1 MSGNDNKI
9 ILQYIKNLRILYL
22 EDDENTRGM
31 VEFFLKGKVQHLYVG
46 EDGVE
51 GFDLYKKYS
60 PDVIITDIQMP
71 NMTGT
76 QMSKLIREVDSEI
89 PIIVITAFNDSES
102 LFEAIN
108 LGINNYLTKPLDFG
122 ILIKTL
128 GKIAKTLNLKQEN
141 ESIKNILEQYK
152 DIVDESALIS
162 KTDLDGKITHVNKHF
177 EEISGYSVDELLG
190 KTYEF
195 VRHPDMCSD
204 SFKKTWDNISVEKKT
219 WRGTIKNQKK
229 NGDVYYVDTTVKPIL
244 DLDGNIIEYI
254 ALRHDITDL
263 ETSKEY
269 FREQSNIKANDLQ
282 EAIKITKDYETAIN
296 ESNIFVKIDK
306 DRNMSYANELF
317 YETYEYTQEEL
328 IGKPYSIL
336 NHPDIPERFYR
347 QVWKVIE
354 SGKIWKGKILTR
366 SKSGKDNYS
375 NVTIVPLKNSK
386 EEIVEYLGIRH
397 DITQV
402 VQLHNELEETQ
413 RELIYRMGEIGETRS
428 LETGN
433 HVKRV
438 AEYSKLL
445 GSLYGLKAD
454 DVNIL
459 FTASPMH
466 DIGKVGIPDSVL
478 NKPGK
483 HTSEEWEVMKT
494 HSEIGYNILKSST
507 RPILKAAAI
516 ISYTHHEKWDGSG
529 YPKSLEGEDIHIF
542 GRITAI
548 ADVFDALG
556 SDRVYKKAWEL
567 DRILD
572 LFKEQRGLHFDPILV
587 DLFMKNLD
595 EFLVIRD
602 KYKED

>member
-1 MSGNDNKI
+1 MSGNDNKA

-31 VEFFLKGKVQHLYVG
+31 VNFFLKDKVAHLYVG
-46 EDGVE
+46 EDGKQGYE
-51 GFDLYKKYS
+51 LYQEHS
-60 PDVIITDIQMP
+60 PDIIITDIQMP

-76 QMSKLIREVDSEI
+76 EMAKLIRDEDTEI

-122 ILIKTL
+122 VLIKTL
-128 GKIAKTLNLKQEN
+128 GKMAKTLNLKKEN
-141 ESIKNILEQYK
+141 ESINNILEQYK

-162 KTDLDGKITHVNKHF
+162 KTNLDGEITYINKHF
-177 EEISGYSVDELLG
+177 EEISGYSIDELLG
-190 KTYEF
+190 KSYEF
-195 VRHPDMCSD
+195 VRHPDMSIEG
-204 SFKKTWDNISVEKKT
+204 FNKTWKQIRNEKKT

-229 NGDVYYVDTTVKPIL
+229 NGEAYYVDTTVKPIL
-244 DLDGNIIEYI
+244 DLDGNVIEFI

-263 ETSKEY
+263 ETTKEY
-269 FREQSNIKANDLQ
+269 FREQNNINANDLQ
-282 EAIKITKDYETAIN
+282 EAIRISKDYEIAIN
-296 ESNIFVKIDK
+296 ESNIFIKIDR
-306 DRNMSYANELF
+306 DRNISYANELF
-317 YETYEYTQEEL
+317 YETYEYTQSEL
-328 IGKPYSIL
+328 IGQPYSIL
-336 NHPDIPERFYR
+336 NHPDIPDRFYR
-347 QVWKVIE
+347 KVWTRIE
-354 SGKIWKGKILTR
+354 NGKIWKGKILTK

-386 EEIVEYLGIRH
+386 DEIVEYLGIRH

-445 GSLYGLKAD
+445 GEKYGLKTD
-454 DVNIL
+454 EVNIL

-466 DIGKVGIPDSVL
+466 DIGKVGIPDSIL

-483 HTSEEWEVMKT
+483 HTPEEWEIMKT
-494 HSEIGYNILKSST
+494 HSEIGFNILKSSS
-507 RPILKAAAI
+507 RPILKAASI

-529 YPKSLEGEDIHIF
+529 YPKSLKGEDIHIF

-572 LFKEQRGLHFDPILV
+572 LFKEQREKHFDPLLV

-595 EFLVIRD
+595 EFLAIRD
-602 KYKED
+602 KYKEK

>member
-1 MSGNDNKI
+1 MSENKI
-9 ILQYIKNLRILYL
+9 NLQHIKKLEILYL

-31 VEFFLKGKVQHLYVG
+31 VEFFLKDKVKTLYVG
-46 EDGVE
+46 EDGEE
-51 GFDLYKKYS
+51 GLKLYKRHK
-60 PDVIITDIQMP
+60 PDLIITDIQMP
-71 NMTGT
+71 NLTGIE
-76 QMSKLIREVDSEI
+76 MAKIIRETDLEI
-89 PIIVITAFNDSES
+89 PIVVITAFNDSES

-108 LGINNYLTKPLDFG
+108 LGINNYLTKPLDFI
-122 ILIKTL
+122 ILIQTL
-128 GKIAKTLNLKQEN
+128 SKIAKNLNLNKEN
-141 ESIKNILEQYK
+141 ESIKNILDQYK
-152 DIVDESALIS
+152 DIVDSSALIS
-162 KTDLDGKITHVNKHF
+162 KSNLYGEITYVNKHF
-177 EEISGYSVDELLG
+177 EEISGYTVDELMG
-190 KTYEF
+190 KSYEF
-195 VRHPDMCSD
+195 VRHPDMSTD
-204 SFKKTWDNISVEKKT
+204 GFNEIWKEIRTQKKTWHGV
-219 WRGTIKNQKK
+219 IKNQKK
-229 NGDVYYVDTTVKPIL
+229 NGDAYFVDTTIKPIL
-244 DLDGNIIEYI
+244 DLEGNVIEFI

-269 FREQSNIKANDLQ
+269 FREQSNSKSNDLQ
-282 EAIKITKDYETAIN
+282 EAIKISKDYETAIN
-296 ESNIFVKIDK
+296 ESNIFIKIDK
-306 DRNMSYANELF
+306 NRNISYANELF

-347 QVWKVIE
+347 KVWAQIE
-354 SGKIWKGKILTR
+354 SGNIWKGKILTK
-366 SKSGKDNYS
+366 SKSGNDNYS
-375 NVTIVPLKNSK
+375 NVTIVPLKNSSD
-386 EEIVEYLGIRH
+386 EIVEYLGIRH

-445 GSLYGLKAD
+445 GEKYGLKTD
-454 DVNIL
+454 EVNIL

-483 HTSEEWEVMKT
+483 HTADEWEIMKT
-494 HSEIGYNILKSST
+494 HSEIGYNILRSSK
-507 RPILKAAAI
+507 RPILQAAAI
-516 ISYTHHEKWDGSG
+516 ISHTHHEKWDGSG
-529 YPKSLEGEDIHIF
+529 YPKALKGDDIHIF

-556 SDRVYKKAWEL
+556 SDRVYKKAWDL
-567 DRILD
+567 DRILA
-572 LFKEQRGLHFDPILV
+572 LFREQREIHFDPVLV
-587 DLFMKNLD
+587 DLFMKNLS

-602 KYKED
+602 RYQE

>member
-1 MSGNDNKI
+1 MSENNKI
-9 ILQYIKNLRILYL
+9 ILQYIKDLRILYL

-31 VEFFLKGKVQHLYVG
+31 VEFFLKGKVKNLYVG
-46 EDGVE
+46 EDGSE

-60 PDVIITDIQMP
+60 PDLIITDIQMP

-76 QMSKLIREVDSEI
+76 EMAKLIRDENSEI

-128 GKIAKTLNLKQEN
+128 GKMARTLNLKQEN

-162 KTDLDGKITHVNKHF
+162 KTDLEGKITYVNKHF
-177 EEISGYSVDELLG
+177 EEISGYTMEELEG

-195 VRHPDMCSD
+195 VRHSDMLTED
-204 SFKKTWDNISVEKKT
+204 FNNTWEKIRTEKIT
-219 WRGTIKNQKK
+219 WRGVIKNQKK
-229 NGDVYYVDTTVKPIL
+229 NGEIYFVDTTVKPIL
-244 DLDGNIIEYI
+244 DLDGNVMEFI

-269 FREQSNIKANDLQ
+269 FREQSNIKGNDLQ
-282 EAIKITKDYETAIN
+282 EAIKISKDYETAIN

-306 DRNMSYANELF
+306 QRNISYANQLF
-317 YETYEYTQEEL
+317 YETYEYSESEL

-347 QVWKVIE
+347 RVWKVIE
-354 SGKIWKGKILTR
+354 SGQIWKGKILTK

-375 NVTIVPLKNSK
+375 NVTIVPLRNSK
-386 EEIVEYLGIRH
+386 DEIVEYLGIRH

-438 AEYSKLL
+438 AEYSRLL
-445 GSLYGLKAD
+445 GLKYGLPTD

-483 HTSEEWEVMKT
+483 HTADEWEIMKT
-494 HSEIGYNILKSST
+494 HSEIGYNILKSSK

-516 ISYTHHEKWDGSG
+516 ISYTHHEKWNGSG
-529 YPKSLEGEDIHIF
+529 YPKSLKGEDIHIF

-572 LFKEQRGLHFDPILV
+572 LFKEQRGIHFDPMLV

-602 KYKED
+602 KYKEV